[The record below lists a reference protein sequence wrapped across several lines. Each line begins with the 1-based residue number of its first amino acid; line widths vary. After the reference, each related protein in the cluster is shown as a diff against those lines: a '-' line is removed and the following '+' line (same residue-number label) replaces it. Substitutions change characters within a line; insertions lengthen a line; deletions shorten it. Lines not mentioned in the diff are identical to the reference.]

1 MEKWYNWIIVGWA
14 LVMSGCYNTS
24 EYFPKKIASVE
35 IPIVRFDQALMN
47 VNRATAHQDIAYL
60 MEEYEEMMPV
70 FMEDILGINRWDTAY
85 LAQALPD
92 FLEDTV
98 YGFHQTNM
106 DAKVLFSDTRE
117 LEQELNRGFAR
128 IHYLYPDWIL
138 PTVYFYISGFNA
150 SLLFVNDDI
159 AVGVDMY
166 LGSDYPMYNRV
177 VYDYQKLTMRKECIP
192 TDIISA
198 YLFRNIPYTSTKSRL
213 LENMIYRG
221 KIMYLLSLIMDQ
233 EDSWEVM
240 GYTKEQWKWCE
251 EYERSIWY
259 KVMDQKDLFK
269 TENMVLTSYLNDGPF
284 TADISQEAPARLGTW
299 LGWRIVASY
308 MKHHPQVR
316 LQELMAEGDAQ
327 YILENSYYKP

>member
-1 MEKWYNWIIVGWA
+1 MEKWYSWI
-14 LVMSGCYNTS
+14 VMGMVVLMTGCHGTG
-24 EYFPKKIASVE
+24 EYFPKKIAPVE

-60 MEEYEEMMPV
+60 MEEYEDMMPV

-98 YGFHQTNM
+98 YGFHQTNL
-106 DAKVLFSDTRE
+106 DAKVMFSDTRE
-117 LEQELNRGFAR
+117 LEQALNRGFAR
-128 IHYLYPDWIL
+128 VHYLYPDWEL
-138 PTVYFYISGFNA
+138 PSIYFYISGFNA
-150 SLLFVNDDI
+150 SLLFVSDDI

-177 VYDYQKLTMRKECIP
+177 VYDYQKITMRKECIP

-198 YLFRNIPYTSTKSRL
+198 YLFRHIPYTSTKSRL

-221 KIMYLLSLIMDQ
+221 KIMFLLSLIMD
-233 EDSWEVM
+233 EEKEWEVM
-240 GYTKEQWKWCE
+240 GYTQEQWKWCE
-251 EYERSIWY
+251 KYERSIWY
-259 KVMDQKDLFK
+259 KIMDQKDLFK

-284 TADISQEAPARLGTW
+284 TADISQEAPGRLGTW

-308 MKHHPQVR
+308 MKHNPQVS
-316 LQELMAEGDAQ
+316 LQELMDEGDAQ
-327 YILENSYYKP
+327 SILENSYYKP